1 MGFTVDTMIAADWPQ
16 VARIYKDG
24 INTKLATFQTTV
36 PTWESWDA
44 GHIGE
49 CRLVAR
55 DGEQVVGWAAMSK
68 TSDRC
73 CYAGVVEVSIYVDIN
88 RSGQGIGK
96 SLLSTLLAEAEKE
109 GFWTIETRIIRE
121 NTASIELH
129 KKCGFEQVGVRKR
142 IGKMDNGNWHDVVL
156 LEYRSQINGM
166 D

>member
-1 MGFTVDTMIAADWPQ
+1 MGLLIDKMTAADWPQ

-24 INTKLATFQTTV
+24 IDTELATFQTTV

-55 DGEQVVGWAAMSK
+55 DGDQVVGWAALSK
-68 TSDRC
+68 ISDRS
-73 CYAGVVEVSIYVDIN
+73 CYAGVAEVSVYVDIN

-96 SLLSTLLAEAEKE
+96 ALLSALIAEAEKE

-129 KKCGFEQVGVRKR
+129 KKCGFDQIGVRKR
-142 IGKMDNGNWHDVVL
+142 IGKMDNGKWHDVVL